1 MYGLKPI
8 DGHNFLATFDEE
20 GESLVRAR
28 QNSEWPLVGVL
39 QRRSVSIHPD
49 KHVGNSVERRCVGC
63 LRGGVVSGEAED
75 GRL

>member
-1 MYGLKPI
+1 MCRLEPV

-28 QNSEWPLVGVL
+28 HDSEWPLVRAL
-39 QRRSVSIHPD
+39 QRRSVCIHPD
-49 KHVGNSVERRCVGC
+49 EHVGSSVERRCVGC

-75 GRL
+75 GWK